1 MMLGVSRAIAVVLA
15 VVMLIIGI
23 GVGMVV
29 TPYVTPPPT
38 PTIKTVTETRTV
50 TVGASVETVTVAG
63 ETKTIVSTTTITMPG
78 TAAGGLSG
86 EVPIGALLPLSGPLG
101 QFGEND
107 KVAVEFAVAEIN
119 EFLEKIGAG
128 WRLKLYV
135 EDTETKPEVALEK
148 LMSLH
153 AKGVKFVVGPMASG
167 EVLKLK
173 EYADSNKI
181 LVISQSST
189 APVLGI
195 AGDYIYRFVPPD
207 DAQGVIG
214 PKFAKMVGATHIIIV
229 HLANTWGDGLAAV
242 VERTAKDLG
251 INVVSKIRIPE
262 AGTDYSAE
270 VASLVSEV
278 EKLVGQGI
286 PPEKIMVQLI
296 TYGEAVTFF
305 HSAVNYDIL
314 WKVKWFGS
322 DGTARHAELVK
333 DKIAAEF
340 SSKVRFVSPIAMEV
354 KTPVTQKVL
363 AEIQRK
369 LGREPEPYAYN
380 SYDAVWV
387 IALSLLAANKYDAD
401 AVIAAMPK
409 ILEHYYGASGP
420 IMLNEAGD
428 RLPETY
434 VLTEVVSVAGAYE
447 WRDTGYYK
455 VATGELSW
463 S

>member
-1 MMLGVSRAIAVVLA
+1 MRGKMARGVSRAIAVVLA

-23 GVGMVV
+23 GVGVLV
-29 TPYVTPPPT
+29 TPYVSPPPA
-38 PTIKTVTETRTV
+38 PTVTTV
-50 TVGASVETVTVAG
+50 TVTRTA
-63 ETKTIVSTTTITMPG
+63 TITTTVSAA
-78 TAAGGLSG
+78 AAGGLSG
-86 EVPIGALLPLSGPLG
+86 EIPIGALLPLSGPLG

-107 KVAVEFAVAEIN
+107 KVAVELAVAEVN
-119 EFLEKIGAG
+119 TFLEKVGAG

-153 AKGVKFVVGPMASG
+153 ARGVKFIVGPMASG
-167 EVLKLK
+167 EVLKIK

-214 PKFAKMVGATHIIIV
+214 PKFAKIIGATHLIIV
-229 HLANTWGDGLAAV
+229 HLANTWGDGLAEV
-242 VERTAKDLG
+242 VERTAKELG
-251 INVVSKIRIPE
+251 INVVSRIRIPE

-278 EKLVGQGI
+278 NKLIEQGI

-305 HSAVNYDIL
+305 HSAADYEVL

-322 DGTARHAELVK
+322 DGTARHAELAK
-333 DKIAAEF
+333 DRRAAEF

-363 AEIQRK
+363 SEIQRR

-380 SYDAVWV
+380 SYDAIWV
-387 IALSLLAANKYDAD
+387 IALGLLAANKYDAD
-401 AVIAAMPK
+401 AVIAALPK

-428 RLPETY
+428 RLPESY
-434 VLTEVVSVAGAYE
+434 VLTEVFSVDGAYE
-447 WRDTGYYK
+447 WRDTGHYN
-455 VATGELSW
+455 VVTGELAW

>member
-1 MMLGVSRAIAVVLA
+1 
-15 VVMLIIGI
+15 MLIIGI

-29 TPYVTPPPT
+29 APYTTP
-38 PTIKTVTETRTV
+38 I
-50 TVGASVETVTVAG
+50 
-63 ETKTIVSTTTITMPG
+63 
-78 TAAGGLSG
+78 AAPAARGLSG

-107 KVAVEFAVAEIN
+107 KVAVELAVAEIN
-119 EFLEKIGAG
+119 EFLGRIGAG

-153 AKGVKFVVGPMASG
+153 AKGVKFVIGPMASG
-167 EVLKLK
+167 EVLKIK

-189 APVLGI
+189 APALGI

-229 HLANTWGDGLAAV
+229 HLANTWGDGLAGV
-242 VERTAKDLG
+242 VERTAKELG

-270 VASLVSEV
+270 AASLASEV

-286 PPEKIMVQLI
+286 SPEKIMVQLI

-305 HSAVNYDIL
+305 HSAVSYDTL

-322 DGTARHAELVK
+322 DGTARHAELAK
-333 DKIAAEF
+333 DKTAAEF

-380 SYDAVWV
+380 SYDAMWV

-434 VLTEVVSVAGAYE
+434 VLTEVVSVEGAYE

-455 VATGELSW
+455 VVTGELSW

>member
-1 MMLGVSRAIAVVLA
+1 
-15 VVMLIIGI
+15 
-23 GVGMVV
+23 
-29 TPYVTPPPT
+29 
-38 PTIKTVTETRTV
+38 E
-50 TVGASVETVTVAG
+50 
-63 ETKTIVSTTTITMPG
+63 
-78 TAAGGLSG
+78 
-86 EVPIGALLPLSGPLG
+86 
-101 QFGEND
+101 
-107 KVAVEFAVAEIN
+107 KV
-119 EFLEKIGAG
+119 GAG

-153 AKGVKFVVGPMASG
+153 ARGVKFIVGPMASG
-167 EVLKLK
+167 EVLKIK

-214 PKFAKMVGATHIIIV
+214 PKFAKIIGATHIIIV
-229 HLANTWGDGLAAV
+229 HLANTWGDGLAEV
-242 VERTAKDLG
+242 VERTAKELG
-251 INVVSKIRIPE
+251 INVVSRIRIPE

-278 EKLVGQGI
+278 NKLIEQGI

-305 HSAVNYDIL
+305 HSAADYEVL

-322 DGTARHAELVK
+322 DGTARHAELAK
-333 DKIAAEF
+333 DRRAAEF

-363 AEIQRK
+363 SEIQRR

-380 SYDAVWV
+380 SYDAIWV
-387 IALSLLAANKYDAD
+387 IALGLLAANKYDAD
-401 AVIAAMPK
+401 AVIAALPK

-428 RLPETY
+428 RLPESY
-434 VLTEVVSVAGAYE
+434 VLTEVFSVDGAYE
-447 WRDTGYYK
+447 WRDTGHYN
-455 VATGELSW
+455 VVTGELAW

>member
-1 MMLGVSRAIAVVLA
+1 MARGVSRAIAVVLA

-23 GVGMVV
+23 GVGVLV
-29 TPYVTPPPT
+29 TPYVSPPPA
-38 PTIKTVTETRTV
+38 PTVTTV
-50 TVGASVETVTVAG
+50 TVTRTA
-63 ETKTIVSTTTITMPG
+63 TITTTVSAA
-78 TAAGGLSG
+78 AAGGLSG
-86 EVPIGALLPLSGPLG
+86 EIPIGALLPLSGPLG

-107 KVAVEFAVAEIN
+107 KVAVELAVAEVN
-119 EFLEKIGAG
+119 TFLEKVGAG

-153 AKGVKFVVGPMASG
+153 ARGVKFIVGPMASG
-167 EVLKLK
+167 EVLKIK

-214 PKFAKMVGATHIIIV
+214 PKFAKIIGATHIIIV
-229 HLANTWGDGLAAV
+229 HLANTWGDGLAEV
-242 VERTAKDLG
+242 VERTAKELG
-251 INVVSKIRIPE
+251 INVVSRIRIPE

-278 EKLVGQGI
+278 NKLIEQGI

-305 HSAVNYDIL
+305 HSAADYEVL

-333 DKIAAEF
+333 DRRAAEF

-363 AEIQRK
+363 SEIQRR

-387 IALSLLAANKYDAD
+387 IALGLLAANKYDAD
-401 AVIAAMPK
+401 AVIAALPK

-428 RLPETY
+428 RLPESY
-434 VLTEVVSVAGAYE
+434 VLTEVFSVDGAYE
-447 WRDTGYYK
+447 WRDTGHYN
-455 VATGELSW
+455 VVTGELAW

>member
-1 MMLGVSRAIAVVLA
+1 MLRGVSKIIAVILA

-23 GVGMVV
+23 GVGALI
-29 TPYVTPPPT
+29 TPYVAPPPAPVAT
-38 PTIKTVTETRTV
+38 TVTVTTTKTTTVTTTVTE
-50 TVGASVETVTVAG
+50 A
-63 ETKTIVSTTTITMPG
+63 P
-78 TAAGGLSG
+78 AARGLSG

-107 KVAVEFAVAEIN
+107 KVAVEMAVAEVN
-119 EFLEKIGAG
+119 SFLERIGAG
-128 WRLKLYV
+128 WRLRLYV

-153 AKGVKFVVGPMASG
+153 ARGVKFVIGPMASG

-214 PKFAKMVGATHIIIV
+214 PKFAKRVGATHLIIV
-229 HLANTWGDGLAAV
+229 HLANTWGDGLAEV
-242 VERTAKDLG
+242 VERTAKELG
-251 INVVSKIRIPE
+251 ISVVSKLRIPE

-278 EKLVGQGI
+278 NKLVEQGI
-286 PPEKIMVQLI
+286 SPEKIMVTLI

-305 HSAVNYDIL
+305 HSAVEYDVL

-322 DGTARHAELVK
+322 DGTARHAELAK
-333 DKIAAEF
+333 DPRAAEF

-363 AEIQRK
+363 AEIQRQ

-387 IALSLLAANKYDAD
+387 TALTLLAVDKYDAD

-409 ILEHYYGASGP
+409 ILEHYYGASGA
-420 IMLNEAGD
+420 ILLNEAGD

-434 VLTEVVSVAGAYE
+434 VLTEVVAVDGAYK
-447 WRDTGYYK
+447 WKDTGYYD
-455 VATGELSW
+455 VVSGELSW

>member
-1 MMLGVSRAIAVVLA
+1 MMRAVGRAIAVVLA
-15 VVMLIIGI
+15 IVMLIIGI

-29 TPYVTPPPT
+29 APYTTP
-38 PTIKTVTETRTV
+38 I
-50 TVGASVETVTVAG
+50 
-63 ETKTIVSTTTITMPG
+63 
-78 TAAGGLSG
+78 AAPAARGLSG

-107 KVAVEFAVAEIN
+107 KVAVELAVVEVN
-119 EFLEKIGAG
+119 DFLGKIGAS

-153 AKGVKFVVGPMASG
+153 AKGVKFVIGPMASG
-167 EVLKLK
+167 EVLKIK

-189 APVLGI
+189 APALGI

-229 HLANTWGDGLAAV
+229 HLANTWGDGLAGV
-242 VERTAKDLG
+242 VERTAKELG

-270 VASLVSEV
+270 AASLASEV

-286 PPEKIMVQLI
+286 SPEKIMVQLI

-305 HSAVNYDIL
+305 HSAVSYDIL

-322 DGTARHAELVK
+322 DGTARHAELAK
-333 DKIAAEF
+333 DKTAAEF

-380 SYDAVWV
+380 SYDAMWV

-434 VLTEVVSVAGAYE
+434 VLTEVVSVEGAYE

-455 VATGELSW
+455 VVTDELSW

>member
-1 MMLGVSRAIAVVLA
+1 MARGVSRAIAVVLA

-23 GVGMVV
+23 GVGVLV
-29 TPYVTPPPT
+29 TPYVSPPPA
-38 PTIKTVTETRTV
+38 PTVTTV
-50 TVGASVETVTVAG
+50 TVTRTA
-63 ETKTIVSTTTITMPG
+63 TITTTVSAA
-78 TAAGGLSG
+78 AAGGLSG
-86 EVPIGALLPLSGPLG
+86 EIPIGALLPLSGPLG

-107 KVAVEFAVAEIN
+107 KVAVELAVAEVN
-119 EFLEKIGAG
+119 TFLEKVGAG

-153 AKGVKFVVGPMASG
+153 ARGVKFIVGPMASG
-167 EVLKLK
+167 EVLKIK

-214 PKFAKMVGATHIIIV
+214 PKFAKIIGATHLIIV
-229 HLANTWGDGLAAV
+229 HLANTWGDGLAEV
-242 VERTAKDLG
+242 VERTAKELG
-251 INVVSKIRIPE
+251 INVVSRIRIPE

-278 EKLVGQGI
+278 NKLIEQGI

-305 HSAVNYDIL
+305 HSAADYEVL

-322 DGTARHAELVK
+322 DGTARHAELAK
-333 DKIAAEF
+333 DRRAAEF

-363 AEIQRK
+363 SEIQRR

-387 IALSLLAANKYDAD
+387 IALGLLAANKYDAD
-401 AVIAAMPK
+401 AVIAALPK

-420 IMLNEAGD
+420 VMLNEAGD
-428 RLPETY
+428 RLPESY
-434 VLTEVVSVAGAYE
+434 VLTEVFSVDGAYE
-447 WRDTGYYK
+447 WRDTGHYN
-455 VATGELSW
+455 VVTGELAW

>member
-1 MMLGVSRAIAVVLA
+1 A

-23 GVGMVV
+23 GVGVLV
-29 TPYVTPPPT
+29 TPYVSPPPA
-38 PTIKTVTETRTV
+38 PTVTTV
-50 TVGASVETVTVAG
+50 TVTRTA
-63 ETKTIVSTTTITMPG
+63 TITTTVSAA
-78 TAAGGLSG
+78 AAGGLSG
-86 EVPIGALLPLSGPLG
+86 EIPIGALLPLSGPLG

-107 KVAVEFAVAEIN
+107 KVAVELAVAEVN
-119 EFLEKIGAG
+119 TFLEKVGAG

-153 AKGVKFVVGPMASG
+153 ARGVKFIVGPMASG
-167 EVLKLK
+167 EVLKIK

-214 PKFAKMVGATHIIIV
+214 PKFAKIIGATHIIIV
-229 HLANTWGDGLAAV
+229 HLANTWGDGLAEV
-242 VERTAKDLG
+242 VERTAKELG
-251 INVVSKIRIPE
+251 INVVSRIRIPE

-278 EKLVGQGI
+278 NKLIEQGI

-305 HSAVNYDIL
+305 HSAADYEVL

-322 DGTARHAELVK
+322 DGTARHAELAK
-333 DKIAAEF
+333 DRRAAEF

-363 AEIQRK
+363 SEIQRR

-380 SYDAVWV
+380 SYDAIWV
-387 IALSLLAANKYDAD
+387 IALGLLAANKYDAD
-401 AVIAAMPK
+401 AVIAALPK

-428 RLPETY
+428 RLPESY
-434 VLTEVVSVAGAYE
+434 VLTEVFSVDGAYE
-447 WRDTGYYK
+447 WRDTGHYN
-455 VATGELSW
+455 VVTGELAW

>member
-1 MMLGVSRAIAVVLA
+1 MMRGVSRAIVVVLA
-15 VVMLIIGI
+15 IVMLIIGI

-50 TVGASVETVTVAG
+50 TVGSSVATVTVAG

-78 TAAGGLSG
+78 AAAGRLSG
-86 EVPIGALLPLSGPLG
+86 EVPIGALLPLSGPLSSIG
-101 QFGEND
+101 QFD
-107 KVAVEFAVAEIN
+107 SVSIPMAVEEVNA
-119 EFLEKIGAG
+119 FLEKIGAG

-148 LMSLH
+148 LISLH
-153 AKGVKFVVGPMASG
+153 ARGVKVVIGPMGSG
-167 EVLKLK
+167 EVLKIK

-189 APVLGI
+189 ASVLGI

-214 PKFAKMVGATHIIIV
+214 PKFAKMVGATHMIIV
-229 HLANTWGDGLAAV
+229 HLANTWGDGLADV

-278 EKLVGQGI
+278 EKLVGQGV

-305 HSAVNYDIL
+305 HSAIEYDVL

-322 DGTARHAELVK
+322 DGTARNPDLAK
-333 DKIAAEF
+333 DARLAKF
-340 SSKVRFVSPIAMEV
+340 VSTVRFVSPIAMSVE
-354 KTPVTQKVL
+354 TPITQKVRQRI
-363 AEIQRK
+363 IQEM
-369 LGREPEPYAYN
+369 GHEPEPYAYN

-387 IALSLLAANKYDAD
+387 VALSLLAANKYDAD
-401 AVIAAMPK
+401 AIIAVMPK
-409 ILEHYYGASGP
+409 IIEHYYGASGP

-428 RLPETY
+428 RLPEAY

>member
-1 MMLGVSRAIAVVLA
+1 MSRGVSRVIAVVLA
-15 VVMLIIGI
+15 VVMLVIGI
-23 GVGMVV
+23 GVGVLV
-29 TPYVTPPPT
+29 TPYVAPSP
-38 PTIKTVTETRTV
+38 
-50 TVGASVETVTVAG
+50 
-63 ETKTIVSTTTITMPG
+63 
-78 TAAGGLSG
+78 AAARGLSG
-86 EVPIGALLPLSGPLG
+86 EIPIGVLLPLSGPLG

-107 KVAVEFAVAEIN
+107 KVAVELAVAEVN
-119 EFLEKIGAG
+119 SFLERIGAG

-153 AKGVKFVVGPMASG
+153 ARGVKFIVGPMASG
-167 EVLKLK
+167 EVLKIK

-214 PKFAKMVGATHIIIV
+214 PKFAKMIGVTHLIIV
-229 HLANTWGDGLAAV
+229 HLANTWGDGLAEV
-242 VERTAKDLG
+242 VERTAKELG
-251 INVVSKIRIPE
+251 INVVSRIRIPE

-278 EKLVGQGI
+278 NKLIEQGI

-305 HSAVNYDIL
+305 HPAADYEVL

-333 DKIAAEF
+333 DRRAAEF

-363 AEIQRK
+363 SEIQRR

-387 IALSLLAANKYDAD
+387 IALGLLAANKYDAD
-401 AVIAAMPK
+401 AVIAALPK

-428 RLPETY
+428 RLPEIY
-434 VLTEVVSVAGAYE
+434 VLTEVFSVDGAYE
-447 WRDTGYYK
+447 WRDTGHYN
-455 VATGELSW
+455 VVTGELVW

>member
-1 MMLGVSRAIAVVLA
+1 MARGVSRAIAVVLA

-23 GVGMVV
+23 GVGVLV
-29 TPYVTPPPT
+29 TPYVSPPPA
-38 PTIKTVTETRTV
+38 PTVTTV
-50 TVGASVETVTVAG
+50 TV
-63 ETKTIVSTTTITMPG
+63 TKTATITTTVSAA
-78 TAAGGLSG
+78 AAGGLSG
-86 EVPIGALLPLSGPLG
+86 EIPIGALLPLSGPLG

-107 KVAVEFAVAEIN
+107 KVAVELAVAEVN
-119 EFLEKIGAG
+119 TFLEKVGAG

-153 AKGVKFVVGPMASG
+153 ARGVKFIVGPMASG
-167 EVLKLK
+167 EVLKIK

-214 PKFAKMVGATHIIIV
+214 PKFAKIIGATHLIIV
-229 HLANTWGDGLAAV
+229 HLANTWGDGLAEV
-242 VERTAKDLG
+242 VERTAKELG
-251 INVVSKIRIPE
+251 INVVSRIRIPE

-278 EKLVGQGI
+278 NKLIEQGI

-305 HSAVNYDIL
+305 HSAADYEVL

-322 DGTARHAELVK
+322 DGTARHAELAK
-333 DKIAAEF
+333 DRRAAEF

-363 AEIQRK
+363 SEIQRR

-387 IALSLLAANKYDAD
+387 IALGLLAANKYDAD
-401 AVIAAMPK
+401 AVIAALPK

-420 IMLNEAGD
+420 VMLNEAGD
-428 RLPETY
+428 RLPESY
-434 VLTEVVSVAGAYE
+434 VLTEVFSVDGAYE
-447 WRDTGYYK
+447 WRDTGHYN
-455 VATGELSW
+455 VVTGELAW

>member
-1 MMLGVSRAIAVVLA
+1 MARGVSRAIAVVLA

-23 GVGMVV
+23 GVGVLV
-29 TPYVTPPPT
+29 TPYVSPPPA
-38 PTIKTVTETRTV
+38 PTVTTV
-50 TVGASVETVTVAG
+50 TVTRTA
-63 ETKTIVSTTTITMPG
+63 TITTTVSAA
-78 TAAGGLSG
+78 AAGGLSG
-86 EVPIGALLPLSGPLG
+86 EIPIGALLPLSGPLG

-107 KVAVEFAVAEIN
+107 KVAVELAVAEVN
-119 EFLEKIGAG
+119 TFLEKVGAG

-153 AKGVKFVVGPMASG
+153 ARGVKFIVGPMASG
-167 EVLKLK
+167 EVLKIK

-214 PKFAKMVGATHIIIV
+214 PKFAKIIGATHIIIV
-229 HLANTWGDGLAAV
+229 HLANTWGDGLAEV
-242 VERTAKDLG
+242 VERTAKELG
-251 INVVSKIRIPE
+251 INVVSRIRIPE

-278 EKLVGQGI
+278 NKLIEQGI

-305 HSAVNYDIL
+305 HSAADYEVL

-322 DGTARHAELVK
+322 DGTARHAELAK
-333 DKIAAEF
+333 DRRAAEF

-363 AEIQRK
+363 SEIQRR

-387 IALSLLAANKYDAD
+387 IALGLLAANKYDAD
-401 AVIAAMPK
+401 AVIAALPK

-428 RLPETY
+428 RLPESY
-434 VLTEVVSVAGAYE
+434 VLTEVFSVDGAYE
-447 WRDTGYYK
+447 WRDTGHYN
-455 VATGELSW
+455 VVTGELAW

>member
-1 MMLGVSRAIAVVLA
+1 MVQGISKIIAAVLA
-15 VVMLIIGI
+15 VVMLVVGI
-23 GVGMVV
+23 GVGMLV
-29 TPYVTPPPT
+29 TPYVAPPPA
-38 PTIKTVTETRTV
+38 PTVTTITTTKTVTMTATV
-50 TVGASVETVTVAG
+50 TAAV
-63 ETKTIVSTTTITMPG
+63 
-78 TAAGGLSG
+78 AGGLSG
-86 EVPIGALLPLSGPLG
+86 EIPIGALLPLSGPLG

-107 KVAVEFAVAEIN
+107 RVAIELAVAEIN
-119 EFLEKIGAG
+119 EFLGKIGAN
-128 WRLKLYV
+128 WRLRVYI

-153 AKGVKFVVGPMASG
+153 ARGVKVVVGPMASG
-167 EVLKLK
+167 EVLKIK

-189 APVLGI
+189 APILGI

-207 DAQGVIG
+207 DAQGVIC
-214 PKFAKMVGATHIIIV
+214 PKYAKMLGITHLIVV
-229 HLANTWGDGLAAV
+229 HLANTWGDGLAEV
-242 VERTAKDLG
+242 VERTANELG
-251 INVVSKIRIPE
+251 INVVSKVRIPE

-278 EKLVGQGI
+278 NNLVSQGV

-305 HSAVNYDIL
+305 HSAVDYEVL
-314 WKVKWFGS
+314 WRVKWFGS
-322 DGTARHAELVK
+322 DGTARHAELARDMKV
-333 DKIAAEF
+333 AEF

-363 AEIQRK
+363 EEIKRK

-380 SYDAVWV
+380 SYDATWAV
-387 IALSLLAANKYDAD
+387 ALALLAMGKYDAD
-401 AVIAAMPK
+401 AIIVAMPK

-420 IMLNEAGD
+420 IILNKAGD
-428 RLPETY
+428 RLPEAY
-434 VLTEVVSVAGAYE
+434 VLTEVVNVNGAYE

-455 VATGELSW
+455 VVTGELSW

>member
-1 MMLGVSRAIAVVLA
+1 MARGVSRAIAVVLA

-23 GVGMVV
+23 GVGVLV
-29 TPYVTPPPT
+29 TPYVSPPPA
-38 PTIKTVTETRTV
+38 PTVTTV
-50 TVGASVETVTVAG
+50 TVTRTA
-63 ETKTIVSTTTITMPG
+63 TITTTVSAA
-78 TAAGGLSG
+78 AAGGLSG
-86 EVPIGALLPLSGPLG
+86 EIPIGALLPLSGPLG

-107 KVAVEFAVAEIN
+107 KVAVELAVAEVN
-119 EFLEKIGAG
+119 TFLEKVGAG

-153 AKGVKFVVGPMASG
+153 ARGVKFIVGPMASG
-167 EVLKLK
+167 EVLKIK

-214 PKFAKMVGATHIIIV
+214 PKFAKIIGATHIIIV
-229 HLANTWGDGLAAV
+229 HLANTWGDGLAEV
-242 VERTAKDLG
+242 VERTAKELG
-251 INVVSKIRIPE
+251 INVVSRIRIPE

-278 EKLVGQGI
+278 NKLIEQGI

-305 HSAVNYDIL
+305 HSAADYEVL

-322 DGTARHAELVK
+322 DGTARHAELAK
-333 DKIAAEF
+333 DRRAAEF

-363 AEIQRK
+363 SEIQRR

-387 IALSLLAANKYDAD
+387 IALGLLAANKYDAD
-401 AVIAAMPK
+401 AVIAALPK

-420 IMLNEAGD
+420 VMLNEAGD
-428 RLPETY
+428 RLPESY
-434 VLTEVVSVAGAYE
+434 VLTEVFSVDGAYE
-447 WRDTGYYK
+447 WRDTGHYN
-455 VATGELSW
+455 VVTGELAW

>member
-1 MMLGVSRAIAVVLA
+1 MARGVSRAIAVVLA

-23 GVGMVV
+23 GVGVLV
-29 TPYVTPPPT
+29 TPYVSPPPA
-38 PTIKTVTETRTV
+38 PTVTTV
-50 TVGASVETVTVAG
+50 TVTRTA
-63 ETKTIVSTTTITMPG
+63 TITTTVSAA
-78 TAAGGLSG
+78 AAGGLSG
-86 EVPIGALLPLSGPLG
+86 EIPIGALLPLSGPLG

-107 KVAVEFAVAEIN
+107 KVAVELAVAEVN
-119 EFLEKIGAG
+119 TFLEKVGAG

-153 AKGVKFVVGPMASG
+153 ARGVKFIVGPMASG
-167 EVLKLK
+167 EVLKIK

-214 PKFAKMVGATHIIIV
+214 PKFAKIIGATHLIIV
-229 HLANTWGDGLAAV
+229 HLANTWGDGLAEV
-242 VERTAKDLG
+242 VERTAKELG
-251 INVVSKIRIPE
+251 INVVSRIRIPE

-278 EKLVGQGI
+278 NKLIEQGI

-305 HSAVNYDIL
+305 HSAADYEVL

-322 DGTARHAELVK
+322 DGTARHAELAK
-333 DKIAAEF
+333 DRRAAEF

-363 AEIQRK
+363 SEIQRR

-387 IALSLLAANKYDAD
+387 IALGLLAANKYDAD
-401 AVIAAMPK
+401 AVIAALPK

-428 RLPETY
+428 RLPESY
-434 VLTEVVSVAGAYE
+434 VLTEVFSVDGAYE
-447 WRDTGYYK
+447 WRDTGHYN
-455 VATGELSW
+455 VVTGELAW

>member
-286 PPEKIMVQLI
+286 PLEKIMVQLI

>member
-1 MMLGVSRAIAVVLA
+1 MARGVSRAIAVVLA

-23 GVGMVV
+23 GVGVLV
-29 TPYVTPPPT
+29 TPYVSPPPA
-38 PTIKTVTETRTV
+38 PTVTTV
-50 TVGASVETVTVAG
+50 TVTRTA
-63 ETKTIVSTTTITMPG
+63 TITTTVPAA
-78 TAAGGLSG
+78 AAGGLSG
-86 EVPIGALLPLSGPLG
+86 EIPIGALLPLSGPLG

-107 KVAVEFAVAEIN
+107 KVAVELAVAEVN
-119 EFLEKIGAG
+119 TFLEKVGAG

-153 AKGVKFVVGPMASG
+153 ARGVKFIVGPMASG
-167 EVLKLK
+167 EVLKIK

-195 AGDYIYRFVPPD
+195 TGDYIYRFVPPD

-214 PKFAKMVGATHIIIV
+214 PKFAKIIGATHIIIV
-229 HLANTWGDGLAAV
+229 HLANTWGDGLAEV
-242 VERTAKDLG
+242 VERTAKELG
-251 INVVSKIRIPE
+251 INVVSRIRIPE

-278 EKLVGQGI
+278 NKLIEQGI

-305 HSAVNYDIL
+305 HSAADYEVL

-322 DGTARHAELVK
+322 DGTARHAELAK
-333 DKIAAEF
+333 DRRAAEF

-363 AEIQRK
+363 SEIQRR

-387 IALSLLAANKYDAD
+387 IALGLLAANKYDAD
-401 AVIAAMPK
+401 AVIAALPK

-428 RLPETY
+428 RLPESY
-434 VLTEVVSVAGAYE
+434 VLTEVFSVDGAYE
-447 WRDTGYYK
+447 WRDTGHYN
-455 VATGELSW
+455 VVTGELAW